1 MEKKRILRRTA
12 AIAAATAVA
21 ALSCVPV
28 YAQKKT
34 LTADDIV
41 AAMHKADKVSHTSIM
56 NSITVEPDYDS
67 RQPVV
72 DTSGLPSSFDL
83 RDVDG
88 KSYVSPVKSQ
98 SPWGTCWSFGA
109 TAAAETSLAYDY
121 GHDFSSKENNDLF
134 DLSELQLAWFGR
146 THLPADCEKYPS
158 QAGEG

>member
-41 AAMHKADKVSHTSIM
+41 AAMHKADKVSHTSII

-72 DTSGLPSSFDL
+72 DTSGLPSSISF
-83 RDVDG
+83 
-88 KSYVSPVKSQ
+88 
-98 SPWGTCWSFGA
+98 WSRWA
-109 TAAAETSLAYDY
+109 SSTITTA
-121 GHDFSSKENNDLF
+121 
-134 DLSELQLAWFGR
+134 LQFCIL
-146 THLPADCEKYPS
+146 LMIPI
-158 QAGEG
+158 